1 MGLKMPVVG
10 FKMLVLMMG
19 FKMPVPVVGF
29 KNPFLP
35 VVGFKMPGDNCISF
49 FLT

>member
-1 MGLKMPVVG
+1 MPVD
-10 FKMLVLMMG
+10 FKIPVVG

-35 VVGFKMPGDNCISF
+35 VVGFKMPVSVKIPVGFKIG
-49 FLT
+49 